1 MQNQT
6 CSQPGFTLPDI
17 SRYRRWAFT
26 PPLHLYCRNSNI
38 FSVALSSPSRAL
50 GFPKQACYFD
60 CPDFPHNLCPRSRST
75 CAVALRFAR
84 LDSGT
89 VTGCSL
95 KLPLHRHALHTPL
108 PSLSL
113 NVCSRTTFRSA
124 RLGYGY
130 GLFAEAPASPSRPSH
145 TSALALAQRVQSH
158 YVSLGSGCAIIS
170 RLF

>member
-1 MQNQT
+1 MQIQT

-26 PPLHLYCRNSNI
+26 PPLHLYCTNSNI
-38 FSVALSSPSRAL
+38 FSVALSSPSRVL

-75 CAVALRFAR
+75 CAVALRLAR
-84 LDSGT
+84 LGSGT

-113 NVCSRTTFRSA
+113 NVCSRTTSRSA
-124 RLGYGY
+124 RVAQLSADFFNYFTITKILPKLLMY
-130 GLFAEAPASPSRPSH
+130 LFWNYPQMLRQNSPHRKLSQ
-145 TSALALAQRVQSH
+145 LK
-158 YVSLGSGCAIIS
+158 I
-170 RLF
+170 